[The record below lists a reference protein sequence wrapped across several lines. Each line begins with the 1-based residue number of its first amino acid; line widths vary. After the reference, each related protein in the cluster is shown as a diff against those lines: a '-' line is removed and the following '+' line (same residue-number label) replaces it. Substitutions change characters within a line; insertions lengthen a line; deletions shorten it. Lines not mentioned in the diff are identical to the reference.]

1 LEIEILATNGKT
13 QHLLM
18 MDPVFVLSGVGG
30 GEFFLKLF
38 LVLNVF
44 STCFHHVP
52 LRFPKFSS
60 YSESVP
66 NSTSILSHMVCP
78 KFNSHIHKLPLGK
91 AQWSKKVTDR
101 SMNMAKGKKK
111 NKFWAHP

>member
-18 MDPVFVLSGVGG
+18 MDLVFALSGVGG

-38 LVLNVF
+38 LVLKVF

-52 LRFPKFSS
+52 LRFPSS
-60 YSESVP
+60 QVIPESVP

-78 KFNSHIHKLPLGK
+78 KFNSHIHIRPLGK
-91 AQWSKKVTDR
+91 AQWSKRVADR
-101 SMNMAKGKKK
+101 SMNMAQGQKKK
-111 NKFWAHP
+111 NKF